1 MRCFSSKSKHSPV
14 TQEGRSHEKNLIKLE
29 QKHWYA
35 IYTLPRWEKKIVSAL
50 ERKGYEVYCPLQRSL
65 KQWKDRK
72 KWVEEPLIKGYIFV
86 TVSEAKK
93 WELLKATA
101 GIINYVHWLGKPAI
115 VREDDIQQLRLF
127 LNEYEQVAVEQVSF
141 EKEEEVRIQSGLF
154 MDQVAI
160 IEDIKGKYAILKIPT
175 LGVYLKATLPISLLQ
190 ATSKK
195 K

>member
-1 MRCFSSKSKHSPV
+1 MLDEKKWMVIYV
-14 TQEGRSHEKNLIKLE
+14 T
-29 QKHWYA
+29 
-35 IYTLPRWEKKIVSAL
+35 PRWEKKVYTAL
-50 ERKGYEVYCPLQRSL
+50 TNKSYEVYCPLQRTL

-86 TVSEAKK
+86 AVSEATK

-115 VREDDIQQLRLF
+115 VREEDILQLRMF
-127 LNEYEQVAVEQVSF
+127 LNEYEQVAVEHVSF

-190 ATSKK
+190 ATTKK

>member
-1 MRCFSSKSKHSPV
+1 VRCFSLKSKQSPV

-50 ERKGYEVYCPLQRSL
+50 ERKGYEVYCPLQLTL
-65 KQWKDRK
+65 KQGMDRK
-72 KWVEEPLIKGYIFV
+72 KWIEETLIKGYIFV
-86 TVSEAKK
+86 AVTEATK

-115 VREDDIQQLRLF
+115 VREDDILQLRLF